1 MTRRSLRSLLLRVA
15 RLLDDAA
22 QKRAHPPARY
32 STAARELRDAAA
44 KGIKA

>member
-1 MTRRSLRSLLLRVA
+1 MLVRIA

-22 QKRAHPPARY
+22 RGKPHPPTRY